1 VNFGEAKARIRAPGA
16 TLVLPLSCF
25 ADEWVSKPDG
35 PVCVGLRLLSE
46 EDRRKARHVA
56 EQQATELHP
65 AGGDGWIECYN
76 DGAKR
81 QVAALGMCD
90 PNDCTRPSE
99 LFPVAEDQVLAAL
112 TISGTEF
119 IFGAIEQLEIDS
131 SPLEALATRETLVR
145 LARLL
150 PLVDLTRLNGRLGR
164 RISAMLD
171 EVEGLVD
178 AGAADDASDE
188 LQVPVVSEQGLVG
201 GTDGAGKVDVKK
213 AAVNLVTE
221 LASLTEE
228 RSKAGALAS
237 Q

>member
-1 VNFGEAKARIRAPGA
+1 MNFADAKARSKTPGA

-25 ADEWVSKPDG
+25 ADEWVGKPTG

-76 DGAKR
+76 DAAKR

-90 PNDCTRPSE
+90 PNDCTKPSE
-99 LFPVAEDQVLAAL
+99 LFPIAEDQVLTAL
-112 TISGTEF
+112 TIGGTEL
-119 IFGAIEQLEIDS
+119 IFSAVEQLEIDS
-131 SPLEALATRETLVR
+131 SPLEALATRETLTR

-150 PLVDLTRLNGRLGR
+150 PHVNLASLNGRLGR

-171 EVEGLVD
+171 EIEPLVD
-178 AGAADDASDE
+178 SALVDDASDE
-188 LQVPVVSEQGLVG
+188 LPVSVVSEQGLVG
-201 GTDGAGKVDVKK
+201 GAGRAGKVDAQK
-213 AAVNLVTE
+213 AAVDVVTE
-221 LASLTEE
+221 LARLTEKRAE
-228 RSKAGALAS
+228 AAALGR

>member
-1 VNFGEAKARIRAPGA
+1 MNFGEAKSRVRTPGA

-25 ADEWVSKPDG
+25 ADDWLNKPDA

-56 EQQATELHP
+56 EQQASELHP

-81 QVAALGMCD
+81 QVAALAMCD
-90 PNDCTRPSE
+90 PNDVTRPSE
-99 LFPVAEDQVLAAL
+99 LFPYAEDQVLAAL

-119 IFGAIEQLEIDS
+119 IFSAVEQLEIDS
-131 SPLEALATRETLVR
+131 SPLEQLATAQTLTR

-150 PLVDLTRLNGRLGR
+150 PLVNPANLNGRLGR
-164 RISAMLD
+164 RISAMLE

-178 AGAADDASDE
+178 PSLVDDASDE
-188 LQVPVVSEQGLVG
+188 VPAVVSEQGVVRGAL
-201 GTDGAGKVDVKK
+201 GTGKVDVKQ
-213 AAVNLVTE
+213 AAVDVVTE
-221 LASLTEE
+221 LARLTEE
-228 RSKAGALAS
+228 RSKTVSLGR
-237 Q
+237 

>member
-1 VNFGEAKARIRAPGA
+1 VNFAEAKERIRTPGA

-25 ADEWVSKPDG
+25 ADEWVGKPDA

-76 DGAKR
+76 DAAKR

-99 LFPVAEDQVLAAL
+99 LFPVAEDQVLGAL
-112 TISGTEF
+112 TVSGTEF
-119 IFGAIEQLEIDS
+119 IFGAVEQLEIDS
-131 SPLEALATRETLVR
+131 SPLEALATKETLAR
-145 LARLL
+145 LAKLL
-150 PLVDLTRLNGRLGR
+150 PLVDLSRLNGRLGR

-178 AGAADDASDE
+178 ASAVDDTSNE
-188 LQVPVVSEQGLVG
+188 LPVSVVSEQALVG
-201 GTDGAGKVDVKK
+201 GTRGTGEVNVQK
-213 AAVNLVTE
+213 AAVDVVTE
-221 LASLTEE
+221 LARLTEE
-228 RSKAGALAS
+228 RGKAGALAG